1 MRTLALSL
9 LLCLAAMD
17 AHGELPGLSAGY
29 TAFYNLDFDRA
40 IALFERETETNPA
53 SPEAWNHLAHGI
65 LHRRLYLSG
74 AMASDLIGSSNAFLR
89 RPRIEMPAAE
99 EKRFLD
105 ALQRS
110 LELSNRRLAVR
121 KDDPVALYAL
131 GVAHAHRGKYHLLV
145 RKARF
150 DALRDANRSRGFHNR
165 LRKTEPENPDALL
178 IPGMH
183 EYIASHL
190 SPLVRLMAAMA
201 GFSGNRERGIAL
213 IEEAAR
219 GGRKTA
225 VEARLLLA
233 LTYNREKQPERA
245 LPLMR
250 ELSTA
255 FPRNYLYRSEVL
267 LLHARAG
274 QREEALAGLAQLEA
288 EKENSA
294 PEPHLRNLRQ
304 TIERLLGDGTRS

>member
-1 MRTLALSL
+1 MRMLALTL
-9 LLCLAAMD
+9 LLCLAAAD
-17 AHGELPGLSAGY
+17 ARAELPEQSAGY
-29 TAFYNLDFDRA
+29 AAFYNLDFDRA
-40 IALFERETETNPA
+40 IALFERETETNAA

-74 AMASDLIGSSNAFLR
+74 AMASDLVGSSNAFLR
-89 RPRIEMPAAE
+89 RPRVEMPADE

-105 ALQRS
+105 AIHRS
-110 LELSNRRLAVR
+110 IDLSNRRLAVR

-131 GVAHAHRGKYHLLV
+131 GVAHAHRGKYELLC

-165 LRKTEPENPDALL
+165 LRQVDPANPDALL

-183 EYIASHL
+183 EYIASQL
-190 SPLVRLMAAMA
+190 PALVRFLAAMT
-201 GFSGNRERGIAL
+201 GFSGNRERGIAMM
-213 IEEAAR
+213 EEAAR
-219 GGRKTA
+219 RGRKTA

-233 LTYNREKQPERA
+233 LTYNREKQPQRA

-250 ELSTA
+250 ELSSA
-255 FPRNYLYRSEVL
+255 FARNYLYLSEVL

-274 QREEALAGLAQLEA
+274 QRAEALAGLARLESA
-288 EKENSA
+288 EEKFV
-294 PEPHLRNLRQ
+294 PEAHLRNLRLAIQ
-304 TIERLLGDGTRS
+304 RLLGDGAQS